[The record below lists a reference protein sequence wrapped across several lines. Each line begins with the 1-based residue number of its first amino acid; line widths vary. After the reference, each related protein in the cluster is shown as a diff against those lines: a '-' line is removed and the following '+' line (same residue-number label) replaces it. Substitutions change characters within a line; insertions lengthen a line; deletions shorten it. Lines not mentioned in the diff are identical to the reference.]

1 MDVHVYTLNLIWIK
15 YRLNR
20 DALNLSFFFIKKK
33 TLQNNRPSKSN
44 IIPRH

>member
-20 DALNLSFFFIKKK
+20 DALNLSFFLKKK
-33 TLQNNRPSKSN
+33 KNPAKQP
-44 IIPRH
+44 PQ